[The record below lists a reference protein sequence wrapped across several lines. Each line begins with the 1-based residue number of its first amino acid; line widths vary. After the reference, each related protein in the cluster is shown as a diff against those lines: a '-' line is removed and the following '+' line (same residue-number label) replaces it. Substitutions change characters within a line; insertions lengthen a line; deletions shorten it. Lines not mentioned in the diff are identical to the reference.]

1 MSAPPFLR
9 LVHGDTPVVRAVP
22 SKPFCLPCPS
32 AFPLA
37 GVSFDIPASSEG
49 ALTCA
54 SKRGYAY
61 LKFYTHEEGEE
72 DRGFLRYP
80 RARQGHLCRVPAE
93 SRKLWGQDRI
103 VETTVDGSVRILIEG
118 I

>member
-72 DRGFLRYP
+72 DRGFLR
-80 RARQGHLCRVPAE
+80 RVQAE

>member
-1 MSAPPFLR
+1 MVRTSSKNCSMSATPFLR

-54 SKRGYAY
+54 SNRGYAY
-61 LKFYTHEEGEE
+61 LNFYTNEEGEE

-80 RARQGHLCRVPAE
+80 RAPGKVIFAVYRPGAE
-93 SRKLWGQDRI
+93 NSGSRI
-103 VETTVDGSVRILIEG
+103 
-118 I
+118 